1 MKGSSRKRNFPGGR
15 PRLSS
20 GKSPAILLGLLGWV
34 LAACS
39 VQSDYQKARDLDTPE
54 AYHAFLDRHPDDQEY
69 SPLAKKDLER
79 LAFGEARKQ
88 NTYEGY
94 LRFLKRY
101 PYGEQAAL
109 AHRAA
114 EDMRA
119 SELGIR
125 LYRQQPA
132 DFYEW
137 VSSRNLP
144 YRILVR
150 SSSPDAAGSRHVE
163 GKWYSELVRRGL
175 FVPMDP
181 QKTYRVSQDLTLYLR
196 ESVVVLCV
204 RALALVEAEVQ
215 VGGKAVQTYLIAAD
229 HIEQYLLYEIF
240 KDREFYDRLMAPPE
254 EEVRRVG
261 ERFERRRDELPL
273 EGPLALE
280 FEIAQQAREEDQQ
293 FVREF
298 VAFLADQPLCEG
310 FYAYPRG
317 RPPKPATSRR
327 LHLSVD
333 PETHAPE
340 ISSQWRSAG
349 PSVDWSRWNTRW
361 ILRDRQYFFQK
372 MTMDL
377 MDLLRSQEVPNR

>member
-1 MKGSSRKRNFPGGR
+1 MNRNFWKRPVQGCR
-15 PRLSS
+15 PRLS
-20 GKSPAILLGLLGWV
+20 GGRLTAILLGLLGCV
-34 LAACS
+34 TAGCS
-39 VQSDYQKARDLDTPE
+39 VQSEYQKARSLDTPE
-54 AYHAFLDRHPDDQEY
+54 AYEAFLDKYPDDQEY
-69 SPLAKKDLER
+69 APLAKKDLER
-79 LAFGEARKQ
+79 LAFQEARKQ

-109 AHRAA
+109 AHKAA

-125 LYRQQPA
+125 LYRTLPA

-137 VSSRNLP
+137 VSSRHLP

-181 QKTYRVSQDLTLYLR
+181 QKVYRVSPDLTLYLR
-196 ESVVVLCV
+196 ETVVVLCV
-204 RALALVEAEVQ
+204 RALALVEAEVHI
-215 VGGKAVQTYLIAAD
+215 GGKAVRTYLVAAD

-240 KDREFYDRLMAPPE
+240 RDRELYDRLMGPSE
-254 EEVRRVG
+254 EEVRKVG
-261 ERFERRRDELPL
+261 ESFGRRRHELPL

-280 FEIAQQAREEDQQ
+280 FEITQQAPEEDQQ
-293 FVREF
+293 FVRAF

-317 RPPKPATSRR
+317 RPPAPATSRR
-327 LHLSVD
+327 LHLGVD

-340 ISSQWRSAG
+340 VSSRWRSAG
-349 PSVDWSRWNTRW
+349 PSVDWSKWNTKW

-377 MDLLRSQEVPNR
+377 MDLLKSLEAPNR